1 MNKFFKLVA
10 LLFISNIAFSQEQNC
25 DYEVN
30 ESTNDTTYTVISK
43 ERIIDENIFGNST
56 SALTFKLFSIN
67 GQFGL
72 YFQYLQKSKD
82 LIPPVCIDKSTKIH
96 LDLSSGKQVILINS
110 LDKETCNDLIYD
122 ELHKNNLRILDG
134 YFYFTP
140 ENFDLLKTE
149 KVYLIKITA
158 STGDINFVI
167 KPQLDSEIFKTKTT
181 PDTYFMDTIKCF
193 GF

>member
-1 MNKFFKLVA
+1 MNKFLKLVA
-10 LLFISNIAFSQEQNC
+10 LLFISNIAFSQDKNC

-30 ESTNDTTYTVISK
+30 ESKNDTTYTIITK
-43 ERIIDENIFGNST
+43 ERVVDEMIFGNTT
-56 SALTFKLFSIN
+56 SALTFKLFSVN

-72 YFQYLQKSKD
+72 FFQYLQKSKD
-82 LIPPVCIDKSTKIH
+82 LITPSCIDKDTKMY
-96 LDLSSGKQVILINS
+96 LDLSSGKQVKLINS
-110 LDKETCNDLIYD
+110 QDIEVCNEILYD
-122 ELHKNNLRILDG
+122 EVNKNNIRILDG

-167 KPQLDSEIFKTKTT
+167 KPQLESEIFKTKTT